1 MNLSTP
7 KGLAALSIVKRLTE
21 SGHTALFAG
30 GCVRDYLLG
39 IQPTDYDIATSATPD
54 EVEKLF
60 QKTIPVGKQFGVMLV
75 VLNGSEF
82 EVATFRTE
90 GGYQDGRR
98 PSFVKFSNAEEDAKR
113 RDFTVNGLFYD
124 PVEPDEFK
132 RIKDY
137 VGGQIDL
144 SKKVIRCIG
153 NPSERF
159 EEDKLRLLRAI
170 RFAVKLNFSIDPATL
185 NEVKKRSSQI
195 EIVSKERIRDE
206 ADKILA
212 SPHPRRGLELLIE
225 TGLWKSIWPCVDPT
239 EVLLGRF
246 NTAMDSDPVGVA
258 QAALWFDLDRM
269 EILGNM
275 RLLRYSNEVIQRTLH
290 FIDRAKELRLFDNVR
305 SGKKTLLLNDPF
317 FNEIGI
323 FYSKCLHGAPQ
334 LEVLLNSA
342 EAWNKRPLPSH
353 FLNGEDLKQAGV
365 ASGPQMGN
373 LLEEAYLLQ
382 LEGVLS
388 DKQSAVT
395 WVKEQIRGQK

>member
-1 MNLSTP
+1 MMNLTTP
-7 KGLAALSIVKRLTE
+7 KGLGALSIVKQLKE
-21 SGHTALFAG
+21 SGYTALLAG

-39 IQPTDYDIATSATPD
+39 LQPTDYDIATSATPD
-54 EVEKLF
+54 QVEKLF
-60 QKTIPVGKQFGVMLV
+60 PKTIPVGKQFGVMLV
-75 VLNGSEF
+75 VLSGSEF

-124 PVEPDEFK
+124 PVECDESK

-137 VGGQIDL
+137 VGGQTDL
-144 SKKVIRCIG
+144 SKKIIRCIG

-170 RFAVKLNFSIDPATL
+170 RFAVKLSFEIDSATFS
-185 NEVKKRSSQI
+185 EVKKRAPKI

-206 ADKILA
+206 ADKILS

-225 TGLWKSIWPCVDPT
+225 TGLWNFIWPCVDPT
-239 EVLLGRF
+239 EALLNRF
-246 NTAMDSDPVGVA
+246 DIAMDSDPIGVA
-258 QAALWFDLDRM
+258 QAALWFDLDRQTT
-269 EILGNM
+269 LGNM

-290 FIDRAKELRLFDNVR
+290 FIDRAKEMSLFESFR
-305 SGKKTLLLNDPF
+305 PGKKTLLLNDPF
-317 FNEIGI
+317 FAEISI
-323 FYSKCLHGAPQ
+323 FYSKCLRGAQ
-334 LEVLLNSA
+334 KLEAILKSA
-342 EAWNKRPLPSH
+342 EAWNKRSLPQR

-365 ASGPQMGN
+365 PSGPRMGS

-382 LEGVLS
+382 LEGAFK
-388 DKQSAVT
+388 DKQSALA
-395 WVKEQIRGQK
+395 WVKEQIGR

>member
-1 MNLSTP
+1 MNLTTAKS
-7 KGLAALSIVKRLTE
+7 LSALSIVKRLTE
-21 SGHTALFAG
+21 SGYTALFAG

-39 IQPTDYDIATSATPD
+39 IEPTDYDIATSATPD
-54 EVEKLF
+54 QVEKLF
-60 QKTIPVGKQFGVMLV
+60 PKTIPVGKQFGVMLV
-75 VLNGSEF
+75 VLNGAEF

-124 PVEPDEFK
+124 PVEPVLSK

-137 VGGQIDL
+137 VGGQVDL
-144 SKKVIRCIG
+144 AKKVIRCIG
-153 NPSERF
+153 NPAERF

-170 RFAVKLNFSIDPATL
+170 RFAVKLSFSIDSATFS
-185 NEVKKRSSQI
+185 EIKKRAPQI
-195 EIVSKERIRDE
+195 DIVSKERIRDE

-225 TGLWKSIWPCVDPT
+225 TGLWSSIWPLVEPT
-239 EVLLGRF
+239 AALLGRF
-246 NTAMDSDPVGVA
+246 DIPMDSDPIGVT
-258 QAALWFDLDRM
+258 QAALWYDLDRATT
-269 EILGNM
+269 LGNM

-290 FIDRAKELRLFDNVR
+290 FIDRAKELSSFDSFR
-305 SGKKTLLLNDPF
+305 PGKKTLLINDPF

-323 FYSKCLHGAPQ
+323 FYSKCLHGAQ
-334 LEVLLNSA
+334 HLQSLLKST
-342 EAWNKRPLPSH
+342 EAWNRRSLPPR

-365 ASGPQMGN
+365 PSGPRMGS

-382 LEGVLS
+382 LEGALM
-388 DKQSAVT
+388 DKQSALA
-395 WVKEQIRGQK
+395 WVKEQAS